1 MKPQDAGSNP
11 EGPAQVWGNRLST
24 SEKTWETWD
33 KDYQGDN
40 NEKYYLGHQ
49 HLDPT
54 DAAGRMKYVINLCF
68 PSVEIKMPALLFS
81 RPRIEIVPRPGI
93 EDDPETKWDILCQL
107 LRDLI
112 LTCITVEDSG
122 FAEDVP
128 LSVQETFYRY
138 GVIEVGLSTVATE
151 NPNAPMLDVA
161 LPGDPEGSKV
171 KPDVA
176 VDPVLESITP
186 AASLA
191 APEGMPVAP
200 EQVEPPAA
208 PATEPQ
214 VSQMV
219 YYKRIPA
226 KQFRVSS
233 NSRPNFRHADWVGY
247 YEYLNTEDLKRSP
260 YYDQAGKDE
269 LEATH
274 VMKDRS
280 EDTRKEDGKHAGMTK
295 VWTIW
300 CNRSKMKYTFADGKE
315 QYLKAVPFKGS
326 PKLALLGFH
335 PIMDCPYPL
344 PPMFN
349 WLSPQDELNETRE
362 MQRVHRRRGTR
373 RFLSRKNSLTAEDK
387 DKLRSS
393 EDGIVLEVDDINNTI
408 VPMLDA
414 PLDRAVTV
422 NVPLT
427 KDDFRNIS
435 GVSGE
440 QTGEADSPTATQANI
455 VNVNSVSRD
464 NYYKSK
470 VAKWLSRIF
479 KLTVEV
485 LREEAAVP
493 IWIKGN
499 VDVDS
504 PNAMQESALIFQAW
518 QMVSQKDLGTFDFD
532 VHVSIDS
539 LNGEGKIKERQDWM
553 TFLGTIFGEDAQSAL
568 AMSEPLLKKTMYLYD
583 IRNGKDI
590 QNIQMVLGQI
600 AQMKAMAAAQ
610 EAAAK
615 GDPGSGPSGG
625 PNSRTPSPG
634 PNSQD
639 MNDKQLDRH

>member
-1 MKPQDAGSNP
+1 MTKETVVNP
-11 EGPAQVWGNRLST
+11 EGPAHIWGNRLSMAN
-24 SEKTWETWD
+24 EEWDTWN
-33 KDYQGDN
+33 KDYQGDI

-49 HLDPT
+49 HAQPT
-54 DAAGRMKYVINLCF
+54 DSAGRMKYVINLCF
-68 PSVEIKMPALLFS
+68 PSVEIKMPALLFNK
-81 RPRIEIVPRPGI
+81 PRIQVNPRPGI
-93 EDDPETKWDILCQL
+93 EDDPNTAWDVVCNI
-107 LRDLI
+107 LRDTI
-112 LTCITVEDSG
+112 LTCVTVEDSG
-122 FAEDVP
+122 FQEDIP

-138 GVIEVGLSTVATE
+138 GIVEVGLSTVPTE

-161 LPGDPEGSKV
+161 LPGDPEE
-171 KPDVA
+171 KPDAVP
-176 VDPVLESITP
+176 VDPVLSVPGPVAT
-186 AASLA
+186 
-191 APEGMPVAP
+191 EGMSVAP
-200 EQVEPPAA
+200 EQVPVPAA
-208 PATEPQ
+208 PTQPPSVA
-214 VSQMV
+214 QMV

-226 KQFRVSS
+226 KQFRVSA
-233 NSRPNFRHADWVGY
+233 NSRTNFRQADWVGY
-247 YEYLNTEDLKRSP
+247 YEFLNTEDVKRNP
-260 YYDQAGKDE
+260 YFDAAGKNE

-274 VMKDRS
+274 QMRTS
-280 EDTRKEDGKHAGMTK
+280 AKEDKEDDKHSGMTK

-300 CNRSKMKYTFADGKE
+300 CNRSHMKYIFADGK
-315 QYLKAVPFKGS
+315 QNYLKSVPFKGS
-326 PKLALLGFH
+326 PKLAMLSFH

-373 RFLSRKNSLTAEDK
+373 KFLSRRAAMSSEDK

-393 EDGIVLEVDDINNTI
+393 EDCTVIEVEDINNTI

-414 PLDRAVTV
+414 PLDRAVVT

-455 VNVNSVSRD
+455 VNVNSISRD

-479 KLTVEV
+479 KLTIEV

-493 IWIKGN
+493 IWIKAN

-504 PNAMQESALIFQAW
+504 PMAMQEAALVFQGW
-518 QMVSQKDLGTFDFD
+518 KKINSTDLGSFDFD
-532 VHVSIDS
+532 VHVSIDALS
-539 LNGEGKIKERQDWM
+539 DQGQIKERQDWM
-553 TFLGTIFGEDAQSAL
+553 MFMGTIFGEDAQTAL
-568 AMSEPLLKKTMYLYD
+568 AMSPVLLKKTMDLYNV
-583 IRNGKDI
+583 RNGKDVQEV
-590 QNIQMVLGQI
+590 QNVMSQI
-600 AQMKAMAAAQ
+600 AAMKAAMAAQ

-615 GDPGSGPSGG
+615 GVPTGSGPAGG
-625 PNSRTPSPG
+625 ANSRTPPPG
-634 PNSQD
+634 PNSQE
-639 MNDKQLDRH
+639 MNDRQIDRH